1 MLWFTD
7 ILLSMRF
14 LLGKNEGID
23 LSLNIDEVIY
33 SIILRLQNRS
43 IKMGIKTDKF
53 SNMLID
59 SFLYDILSLNWI
71 KFFQK

>member
-1 MLWFTD
+1 
-7 ILLSMRF
+7 MRF

-33 SIILRLQNRS
+33 SIILRLKNRS

-59 SFLYDILSLNWI
+59 SFLYDILSLN
-71 KFFQK
+71 